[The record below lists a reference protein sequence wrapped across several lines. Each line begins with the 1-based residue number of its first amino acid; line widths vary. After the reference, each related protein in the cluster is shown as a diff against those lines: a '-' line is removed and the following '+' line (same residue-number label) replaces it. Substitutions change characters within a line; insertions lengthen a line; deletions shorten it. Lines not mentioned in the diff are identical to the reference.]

1 MNSDVYGI
9 LITAMGILLASAVL
23 VPFAAGKR
31 KLAGWLN
38 FLFVT
43 VAGAMLLNISYST
56 VFGASQLSRLIHI
69 GPLDLYFMVDSF
81 SGFFIAIIA
90 FMAMISAFYSI
101 DYMEHYPEYSLRGF
115 YVSYPLF
122 ILGMIGMVTVDDL
135 SLGFTIS
142 WQLMTVASYFLV
154 KFEYSKPEIVRGANK
169 YLVLMELAWVFI
181 IAGTFMVQGAGI
193 GDSLHTIVQKM
204 GAMPGHYQYLIF
216 GLILLGFGFKAGI
229 FPLGQLWLPD
239 AHSVAPSPIS
249 ALLSGVML
257 KTGVYGIIRTFFWM
271 APHSETFHY
280 NGSFWGIL
288 IASIGVV
295 TLFIG
300 TVQSMKQ
307 NDSKRLLAYS
317 SIGQVGYII
326 FGIGAALF
334 MFNTQSEFLKLL
346 AMITIIGALYHVLNH
361 AVFKGL
367 LFLTSGSVL
376 YATGTKDLNRLG
388 GLLKLMPVSAVIA
401 GIAALSISGVPPF
414 SGFAS
419 KWTLIS
425 SSLLAGSEVLFLL
438 IFGIIAL
445 FTSAI
450 TLSCYVKFFGMTFTA
465 SGHEWNAEHE
475 VKEVSAGMLLP
486 KIVLTVLC
494 IVQGLL
500 PFVYFQAIIGVFKYS
515 KGSIVHSAFNSINL
529 NNHVFSSM
537 MGVSVSVPGIS
548 GIASSVAVPG
558 VVLLV
563 FLGALLFSYLL
574 RRSGGSEEREADTWM
589 CGYQDLHN
597 GNRYCNRNMF
607 ASLKLIFRWTG
618 GNVKE

>member
-9 LITAMGILLASAVL
+9 LLTAMGILLASSVI

-31 KLAGWLN
+31 KYAGWLN

-43 VAGAMLLNISYST
+43 VAGVMLLNISYIT
-56 VFGASQLSRLIHI
+56 VFGSSQLSQLLHF
-69 GPLDLYFMVDSF
+69 GPVGIYFMVDSF

-101 DYMEHYPEYSLRGF
+101 SYMEHYPEYSLRGF

-142 WQLMTVASYFLV
+142 WQLMTIASYFLV
-154 KFEYSKPEIVRGANK
+154 KFEYRKPEIVRGANK
-169 YLVLMELAWVFI
+169 YLVLMELAWIFI
-181 IAGTFMVQGAGI
+181 IIGTFMVQGAGI

-204 GAMPGHYQYLIF
+204 GAMPGNYQYLIY
-216 GLILLGFGFKAGI
+216 GLILCGFGFKAGI

-257 KTGVYGIIRTFFWM
+257 KTGVYGILRTFFWM
-271 APHSETFHY
+271 VPHSETFHY

-334 MFNTQSEFLKLL
+334 MFNTQSEFLRLL
-346 AMITIIGALYHVLNH
+346 GVITIIGAVYHVLNH

-376 YATGTKDLNRLG
+376 FATGTKDLNRLG
-388 GLLKLMPVSAVIA
+388 GLLKLMPVSAVLA

-465 SGHEWNAEHE
+465 SGHEWNAGHK

-486 KIVLTVLC
+486 KIVLAALC
-494 IVQGLL
+494 ILQGLL
-500 PFVYFQAIIGVFKYS
+500 PFVYFQTIIGVFQYS
-515 KGSIVHSAFNSINL
+515 KGSIVYSVFNSINMNDHL
-529 NNHVFSSM
+529 FSSM
-537 MGVSVSVPGIS
+537 MGVSVSVPG
-548 GIASSVAVPG
+548 
-558 VVLLV
+558 
-563 FLGALLFSYLL
+563 
-574 RRSGGSEEREADTWM
+574 
-589 CGYQDLHN
+589 
-597 GNRYCNRNMF
+597 
-607 ASLKLIFRWTG
+607 
-618 GNVKE
+618 